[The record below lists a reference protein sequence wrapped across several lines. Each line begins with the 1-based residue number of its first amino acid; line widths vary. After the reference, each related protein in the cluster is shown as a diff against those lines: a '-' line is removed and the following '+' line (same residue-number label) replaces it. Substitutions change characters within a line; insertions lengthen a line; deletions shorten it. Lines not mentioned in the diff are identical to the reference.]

1 MIKLALGALALALSL
16 AFPAAAQ
23 SFSHTHGGQGH
34 HTHDTT
40 IHKVSGDC
48 CCVTT
53 HRTHAPK
60 QVRRTYT
67 KTYVHPRV
75 ERRVYTRT
83 VPNDRTHRRVKPHGH
98 SHHRRHG
105 HSQIHGHHHSSNQ
118 STRTPALS
126 YDELRDQDYALAGRS
141 HNDRAEAWAHYDRR
155 WRSRTNDK
163 RR

>member
-1 MIKLALGALALALSL
+1 MIKLALGAIALALSI

-23 SFSHTHGGQGH
+23 SFSHTHGEQGH
-34 HTHDTT
+34 HSHDTT
-40 IHKVSGDC
+40 IHNVSGDC
-48 CCVTT
+48 CCMTT

-67 KTYVHPRV
+67 KTYVHPKV

-83 VPNDRTHRRVKPHGH
+83 VPNERTHRRVKTRGHGH
-98 SHHRRHG
+98 GHG
-105 HSQIHGHHHSSNQ
+105 HGHKQHR
-118 STRTPALS
+118 STHTSTKTPALS
-126 YDELRDQDYALAGRS
+126 YDEQRDRDYALAGER
-141 HNDRAEAWAHYDRR
+141 HNDRAQAWAHYDRR